1 MNHQISI
8 VGSQLLPIY
17 IGIKEFKPD
26 KLHFIVSNESVGKI
40 AIFKPLLKELKYNVY
55 NCDAFD
61 FFSIKSTCEK
71 IIDKI
76 DSKDKITFNLTGG
89 TKIMVLACQAIIF
102 ERGLNGFYINQDDTL
117 LELPSYT
124 RKSINTELSIKEF
137 LDLTSH
143 KILSFNELTNFT
155 LEDHKIASAIE
166 SFANKDRKYKIIT
179 KAFRKKYNK
188 NKIKMPL
195 TGKEFLPDNIEVT
208 WSSKD
213 ILVKNHGINIFS
225 FTSEH
230 CYQLFFNSGW
240 WELIIAKE
248 ISKWSKL
255 KELYINCVL
264 PFKSDISSA
273 KNEIDI
279 LINTGKKLI
288 FVECKSGEIIQD
300 DINKMKAIKQTYGGL
315 ISKSLLVS
323 RFLPSP
329 TIEEKCKEL
338 DIDIFYIFAYQ
349 NKVVNTIDKILS
361 KLDEINKRSTL

>member
-17 IGIKEFKPD
+17 IGLKEFNPD
-26 KLHFIVSNESVGKI
+26 KLHFIVSNESIRNI
-40 AIFKPLLKELKYNVY
+40 AILKPLIKDLKYNVY

-76 DSKDKITFNLTGG
+76 DSNNQITFNLTGG

-117 LELPSYT
+117 LEIPSYT
-124 RKSINTELSIKEF
+124 RKSINTELSTKEF
-137 LDLTSH
+137 LDLSAH

-155 LEDHKIASAIE
+155 LEDFKISSIIE
-166 SFANKDRKYKIIT
+166 LFANKDRKYTVIT
-179 KAFRKKYNK
+179 NAFRKKYN
-188 NKIKMPL
+188 NYNKMPIS
-195 TGKEFLPDNIEVT
+195 GKELLPNDIEVA
-208 WSSKD
+208 WSPSN
-213 ILVKNHGINIFS
+213 ILIKNHGVDLFS
-225 FTSEH
+225 LKSDH
-230 CYQLFFNSGW
+230 CNQLFFNSGW

-255 KELYINCVL
+255 RELYINCVL
-264 PFKSDISSA
+264 PFKTDNSSA

-288 FVECKSGEIIQD
+288 FVECKSGEVRQD
-300 DINKMKAIKQTYGGL
+300 DINKMKVIKQTYGGL

-329 TIEEKCKEL
+329 TIIEKCKEL
-338 DIDIFYIFAYQ
+338 DIDIFYNFAYQ
-349 NKVVNTIDKILS
+349 NKIVNTIDRILL
-361 KLDEINKRSTL
+361 KLEEINKKSTL

>member
-17 IGIKEFKPD
+17 IGLKEFNPD
-26 KLHFIVSNESVGKI
+26 KLHFIVSNESIGNI
-40 AIFKPLLKELKYNVY
+40 AILKPLLKELKYNVY

-76 DSKDKITFNLTGG
+76 DSNDNITFNLTGG

-102 ERGLNGFYINQDDTL
+102 ERGLKGFYINQDDTL

-124 RKSINTELSIKEF
+124 RKSINTQLSTKEF
-137 LDLTSH
+137 LDLSAH

-155 LEDHKIASAIE
+155 LEDHKIASLIE
-166 SFANKDRKYKIIT
+166 IFANKDRKYTSIT
-179 KAFRKKYNK
+179 NAFRKKYN
-188 NKIKMPL
+188 NYNNKMPIS
-195 TGKEFLPDNIEVT
+195 GKELLPNNIEVT
-208 WSSKD
+208 WSPNN
-213 ILVKNHGINIFS
+213 ILIKNHGVNLLS
-225 FTSEH
+225 LKSEH
-230 CYQLFFNSGW
+230 CNQLFFNSAW

-248 ISKWSKL
+248 ISNWSKL
-255 KELYINCVL
+255 KEIYINCIL
-264 PFKSDISSA
+264 PFKTDNSSA
-273 KNEIDI
+273 KNEVDI

-288 FVECKSGEIIQD
+288 FVECKSGEVKQD
-300 DINKMKAIKQTYGGL
+300 DINKMKVIKQTYGGL

-329 TIEEKCKEL
+329 TIVEKCKEL
-338 DIDIFYIFAYQ
+338 DIDIFYSFAYQ
-349 NKVVNTIDKILS
+349 NKIVNPIDKIVA
-361 KLDEINKRSTL
+361 KLEEINKKSTL